1 VFVPLLGVGVG
12 DALTGRR
19 LERDLSPRAPSRPL
33 MLLAWLIGLV
43 VYQLVNPGAVAG
55 WSDLWLGAQRA
66 LGLTPPPSWLSASL
80 LSFVAA
86 AAVAAAL
93 APLDRRAVRRSAERT
108 AR

>member
-1 VFVPLLGVGVG
+1 
-12 DALTGRR
+12 
-19 LERDLSPRAPSRPL
+19 
-33 MLLAWLIGLV
+33 
-43 VYQLVNPGAVAG
+43 VAG

-93 APLDRRAVRRSAERT
+93 APQDRRAVRRSAERT